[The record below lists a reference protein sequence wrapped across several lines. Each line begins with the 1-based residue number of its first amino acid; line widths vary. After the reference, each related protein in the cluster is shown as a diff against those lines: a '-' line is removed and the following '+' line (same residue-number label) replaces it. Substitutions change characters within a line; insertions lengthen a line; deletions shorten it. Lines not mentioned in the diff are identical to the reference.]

1 MPVRPRSQLT
11 APASTDDARERIL
24 AAAERCIARHGIRKT
39 TMDDIA
45 SEAGL
50 SRPSVYRYF
59 ADRNDLLIELNTRH
73 ALSLLDRAHKS
84 ISRTSSL
91 CGPPTLPADAFPA

>member
-1 MPVRPRSQLT
+1 
-11 APASTDDARERIL
+11 
-24 AAAERCIARHGIRKT
+24 
-39 TMDDIA
+39 MDDIA

-73 ALSLLDRAHKS
+73 AVAARPGTQIDLTDEQPLWPTDATGRRLPGLVKDVRFIEIAGGPHK
-84 ISRTSSL
+84 IGRTHP
-91 CGPPTLPADAFPA
+91 GEVNKAFGSAA